1 MKELEIRL
9 MSCVCVGVMV
19 FLGIVSFMVVK

>member
-9 MSCVCVGVMV
+9 MSCVSVGVMI